1 VSQYSNILG
10 IATALVILFG
20 ATSELAHAVQ
30 IDQQTPN
37 LTIKKILNYWSE
49 GKITNEETINFIN
62 QINEDDISIQG
73 ATLSKQNMQEPFLD
87 SDSITYVKPNTKKSI
102 HLESLPK
109 WAQYDT
115 DVVSD
120 AIKFWKDKTGAEFYI
135 TSSAFADI
143 ELRWVKE
150 IDKGYDG
157 YIVAGK
163 FIDIA
168 VGNSNCGET
177 WKAYDSKTV
186 TLLVIHELG
195 HALGIEHSTDEN
207 SIMYPFIANPKYE
220 TIDTNYSL
228 ENGGAVFIPG
238 CTFGYTTSYVYD
250 VKINNV
256 DDNAGKIDMF
266 FVPSQKEYY
275 NYLKGEEFQFYSDK
289 SCYELDVKSQH
300 TNLCNKVGKGGGML
314 IAMPDDGSSHKM
326 QIQVQILEK

>member
-1 VSQYSNILG
+1 MSQYRNIIG

-20 ATSELAHAVQ
+20 ATSQLAHAVQ
-30 IDQQTPN
+30 TDQQTPDW
-37 LTIKKILNYWSE
+37 TIKKILSYWSE
-49 GKITNEETINFIN
+49 GKITNEETVNFIN
-62 QINEDDISIQG
+62 YINKDGVSSN
-73 ATLSKQNMQEPFLD
+73 AASLSKQNMQEPFLD
-87 SDSITYVKPNTKKSI
+87 NDSITKVKSNIKKSI
-102 HLESLPK
+102 YVESFPK

-115 DVVSD
+115 DVILD
-120 AIKFWKDKTGAEFYI
+120 AIKFWKDKTGAEFYV
-135 TSSAFADI
+135 TSSPSADI
-143 ELRWVKE
+143 KINWVKE
-150 IDKGYDG
+150 MDKGYDG
-157 YIVAGK
+157 YIFAGK

-177 WKAYDSKTV
+177 WKSYDSKTV

-195 HALGIEHSTDEN
+195 HALGIEHSTDPN
-207 SIMYPFIANPKYE
+207 SIMFPFISNPKYE
-220 TIDTNYSL
+220 IIDTLYNL

-256 DDNAGKIDMF
+256 DDHAGKIDMF

-275 NYLKGEEFQFYSDK
+275 NYLEGEEFKFYSAED
-289 SCYELDVKSQH
+289 CYELDVASQH

-314 IAMPDDGSSHKM
+314 IAMLDDGSSHKM